1 VSGELNNELIV
12 RAIKLLQQLIQ
23 TDTTNENGN
32 EIEAANVLIDF
43 FNEHG
48 IESRVIYSP
57 GGRANLIATL
67 EGATEEE
74 PIILL
79 SHLDVVGP
87 GESEW
92 TYPPFSGAIEQG
104 VLWGRG
110 TLDTKQLTAM
120 HAAVFA
126 ALKKMEEA
134 GRMQRRVTFLATA
147 DEENGSQEGMAFLAE
162 RYSEQFIGATVFS
175 EGGGFLVKDDSTRYM
190 YVASGEKG
198 TAKVRLKTKGE
209 GGHAGAPPADQALLF
224 LVSGLT
230 SLLQE
235 NFNPPSYPILDRYTE
250 AFQRTLDKEEK
261 ATEDEIFIAQM
272 HDYMRYPTVTVE
284 KVNVG
289 QQINVVP
296 YYAEATVEIRT
307 LPMQRKEDI
316 EQILNQL
323 FHQSNIDWEITSFQE
338 GYECDI
344 STEAMVYVEK
354 LSENAGFPIVI
365 MPFTALGKTDGRF
378 IGHLSKNIF
387 GLSPV
392 KIPFTEVLKRV
403 HNTDERIELD
413 SFEFGIRLLV
423 ETITFLAGREVYSY
437 ADTER
442 ES

>member
-1 VSGELNNELIV
+1 MEKEFMARTV
-12 RAIKLLQQLIQ
+12 KLLQQLIQ
-23 TDTTNENGN
+23 TDTTNEYGN
-32 EIEAANVLIDF
+32 EIEAANVLTDF
-43 FNEHG
+43 FTEHG
-48 IESRVIYSP
+48 IDSTIIWSP
-57 GGRANLIATL
+57 GGRANLVATL
-67 EGATEEE
+67 EGTTEEE

-87 GESEW
+87 GDTEW
-92 TYPPFSGAIEQG
+92 TFPPFSGAIEQG

-120 HAAVFA
+120 HAAVFVV
-126 ALKKMEEA
+126 LKKMQEE
-134 GRMQRRVTFLATA
+134 GLLHRKVTFLATA

-162 RYSEQFIGATVFS
+162 RHSEQFKEATVFS
-175 EGGGFLVKDDSTRYM
+175 EGGGFLVEDNSTRYM

-235 NFNPPSYPILDRYTE
+235 NFNPPTYPILDRYTK
-250 AFQRTLDKEEK
+250 AFTRTLSKEEK
-261 ATEDEIFIAQM
+261 ITEDEIFIAQM
-272 HDYMRYPTVTVE
+272 YEYMKYPTVTIE
-284 KVNVG
+284 KVDVG

-296 YYAEATVEIRT
+296 FYAEASIEIRT
-307 LPMQRKEDI
+307 LPMQKKEDI
-316 EQILNQL
+316 EHILDHL
-323 FHQSNIDWEITSFQE
+323 FHQSNVEWEITSFHE

-344 STEAMVYVEK
+344 AAEAIRYTEKM
-354 LSENAGFPIVI
+354 SEDANYPLVI

-378 IGHLSKNIF
+378 IGHLSKNIY

-413 SFEFGIRLLV
+413 SFEFGTRLLV
-423 ETITFLAGREVYSY
+423 ETITFLAGREVKSY
-437 ADTER
+437 ANTER
-442 ES
+442 KS